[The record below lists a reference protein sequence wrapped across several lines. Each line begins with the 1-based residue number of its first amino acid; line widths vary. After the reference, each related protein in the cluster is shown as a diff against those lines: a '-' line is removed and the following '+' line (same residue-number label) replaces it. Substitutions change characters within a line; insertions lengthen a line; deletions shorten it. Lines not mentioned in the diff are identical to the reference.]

1 MIIVFIQ
8 VEYDGILINFLTIFY
23 VSMVRKIPIWKMSA
37 VDSDFHLIDK

>member
-23 VSMVRKIPIWKMSA
+23 VSMVRKIPILSS